1 MFALYADKIKL
12 TSYQQEQLTSGA
24 VNVYSV
30 RFAFSASWTGLTR
43 TAVFKGGG
51 KTVSVLL
58 DETGVCKIPWEVLRT
73 PGDHLEVGVYGT
85 RGKDVV
91 LPTVWTDLGKILPGT
106 TPGENAKEPTPD
118 IYQQIMAAAQE
129 AVETDYVVTKHPI
142 NQ

>member
-30 RFAFSASWTGLTR
+30 RFAFSASWNGLTR

-106 TPGENAKEPTPD
+106 TPGENAKKPTPD